1 MYAIVILAVFSLFRQ
16 LNQMKSRS
24 QYIYLTPPMPLFP
37 LNVYKLDYAFITRA
51 YAFPL
56 PEYSWLQRVLPTV
69 SWAGQLLIRFP
80 ARDQNPLL
88 REAKLVNV

>member
-1 MYAIVILAVFSLFRQ
+1 
-16 LNQMKSRS
+16 
-24 QYIYLTPPMPLFP
+24 MPLFP

-56 PEYSWLQRVLPTV
+56 TEYSWLQRVLPTI

-80 ARDQNPLL
+80 VRDQNPLL
-88 REAKLVNV
+88 CGAKPVNV